1 MRRMLVGVALLAL
14 AAGCSSSIEQPSAG
28 TAGQPE
34 EEALLGPDTPL
45 GDGLAVV
52 AGTNLVGTV
61 WPSLSGTYGGESA
74 TESWEAVLELTGD
87 PVEVHNAYV
96 EQLRD
101 AGFSIVRGRHA
112 CGVTYVSSDRSF
124 YAPPGGAEPE
134 GADPS
139 DVGCSVEGAI
149 VEDGS
154 TVAIARVVTRR
165 TAADHPFGVYV
176 SHVSVEVERW
186 APGVR
191 RGSPQARPF
200 DPVPPLAGSQVELA
214 QEPTPPPTPG
224 PGDLIESDGVEGEP
238 LEVVEGS
245 RVLTPVAT
253 EWCGT
258 TGYDALVAIDGPD
271 AQAVVGDYRRQIEAW
286 GYEQLTSEP
295 VRFRGRAA
303 VLTRHGAS
311 GAGTVDLVVVDGDQH
326 EPAYLRITRCRD

>member
-1 MRRMLVGVALLAL
+1 MLVGVALLAL
-14 AAGCSSSIEQPSAG
+14 ATGCSSSIEQSSAG

-34 EEALLGPDTPL
+34 EEALLRPGTSL
-45 GDGLAVV
+45 GDGLTVV
-52 AGTNLVGTV
+52 PGTNLVGTV
-61 WPSLSGTYGGESA
+61 WPTLSGTYGGEGA
-74 TESWEAVLELTGD
+74 TGSWEAVLELTGD
-87 PVEVHNAYV
+87 PIDVHNAFV
-96 EQLRD
+96 GQLRD

-134 GADPS
+134 GLDPS

-149 VEDGS
+149 VEDGG
-154 TVAIARVVTRR
+154 TVAVARVVVRR

-186 APGVR
+186 EPGVR
-191 RGSPQARPF
+191 PGSARSRPF

-214 QEPTPPPTPG
+214 QEPAPPPIPG
-224 PGDLIESDGVEGEP
+224 PGDPIEPDGVEGDP

-245 RVLTPVAT
+245 RVPTPVAS

-258 TGYDALVAIDGPD
+258 SGYDVLVAIDGPD
-271 AQAVVGDYRRQIEAW
+271 AQAVVGDYQRQIEAW

-295 VRFRGRAA
+295 VRIRGRAA
-303 VLTRHGAS
+303 VLSRHGAS

-326 EPAYLRITRCRD
+326 EPAYLRIPRCRD